1 MFKQERT
8 INEYLLGPKRI
19 NRSAKGLEEVKN
31 FCNKCSKGL
40 LKINN
45 LKKTIPTG

>member
-1 MFKQERT
+1 MN
-8 INEYLLGPKRI
+8 IYLDPTESTE
-19 NRSAKGLEEVKN
+19 SAKGLEEVKI